1 MTFDAAGGG
10 GSAPDAKLI
19 RHLRF
24 DFSARPFLVLF
35 EVTRAC
41 DLACRHCRAEAA
53 PDPDPDELSTQ
64 EVLGVLDDLA
74 SLGAPRPIV
83 VLTGGDPL
91 RRTDLLTLVRRGAAA
106 GLAMSVAPAGTPRA
120 TPSMMRALRA
130 AGVRRISLSLDGA
143 TAAAHDRFRG
153 TPGSFSWTLAACAAA
168 RHAGLQVQ
176 LNTTVSAETVDQ
188 LPQLLALALRLEVN
202 LWSLFFLVSVGRGQ
216 ALEPIGPEAVSDV
229 LELLHDVAAP
239 RLPVKTTE
247 APAYRRVV
255 LQHAQ
260 PDRWPAPSHGAQYH
274 ALRRRAE
281 ELLGDQPVA
290 PQASSRRRP
299 PLAVGDGRGVVFVAY
314 NGNVQPSGFLPLVVG
329 NVRTTRLSELYATAP
344 LLNALRDPERLRGR
358 CGRCELRDVCG
369 GSRAR
374 AWASSGDPLGEDPA
388 CTYEPRSATSPAQP
402 MSTPFESSTHP

>member
-1 MTFDAAGGG
+1 MTLDAADRG
-10 GSAPDAKLI
+10 GSAPDAGLV

-24 DFSARPFLVLF
+24 DLSARPFLVLF

-91 RRTDLLTLVRRGAAA
+91 RRTDLLTLVRHGAAA

-120 TPSMMRALRA
+120 GQSVSRALRA

-143 TAAAHDRFRG
+143 TAATHDRFRG
-153 TPGSFSWTLAACAAA
+153 SLGSFSWTLAACAAA

-188 LPQLLALALRLEVN
+188 LPQLLALALRLEVS

-216 ALEPIGPEAVSDV
+216 ALEPVGPEAVSDV
-229 LELLHDVAAP
+229 LEFLYDLAAP
-239 RLPVKTTE
+239 RLAVKTTE
-247 APAYRRVV
+247 APAYRRVL

-274 ALRRRAE
+274 ALRRQAE
-281 ELLGDQPVA
+281 ELLGDHPVA
-290 PQASSRRRP
+290 PHASPRRRP
-299 PLAVGDGRGVVFVAY
+299 PLAVGDGRGVVFVAH
-314 NGNVQPSGFLPLVVG
+314 NGDVQPSGFLPLVVG
-329 NVRTTRLSELYATAP
+329 NVRATRLER
-344 LLNALRDPERLRGR
+344 ALRHRPAPPSAPRPSSAPWPVRALHAARALRRLP
-358 CGRCELRDVCG
+358 
-369 GSRAR
+369 GSRVR
-374 AWASSGDPLGEDPA
+374 GQ
-388 CTYEPRSATSPAQP
+388 R
-402 MSTPFESSTHP
+402 